1 MAWFKKGKQNESAI
15 ADQIRTEVNQALKQ
29 LGNNSSD
36 PSLIRGRLAAAI
48 SGGYDF
54 SDTLHNIFLDFGYPQ
69 TISFSQF
76 WNMYRRFGI
85 AKNVADLPVDSGW
98 MTPPMVVGNEQFN
111 RELERLVSQQDLWKR
126 VKGLD
131 NRQRVGRYAG
141 LFMRVR
147 DNKHPSQP
155 IDGKLGGLGSLVQ
168 MVPLYEGQLEVLTT
182 EDDPTK
188 DNYGQPT
195 MYQFNGGA
203 AGNRNEKVKSSFNI
217 HPSRIIIAAE
227 ESDNGSIQ
235 GVSCLEACFN
245 SLMDLRKI
253 IGAGGEGFYRN
264 AAQSIVFNL
273 KDAASAKNNKALL
286 DAFNDQYDDFSRNRQ
301 RRAMWTPGMDATTL
315 ESSLADPKNHFM
327 NALNDVAAASK
338 IPATILIGQQTGRL
352 ASGEDSRHF
361 LSMVNSRR
369 ENFMTEV
376 ISDVIDWMIRFGIL
390 PASAFT
396 VEWDDLLAR
405 SDEEKLD
412 NADKMASINE
422 KAFKSG
428 AGIPFTEDEIREAAG
443 FEVEEMPDDGGEGLD
458 DGDLDDGG
466 DE

>member
-1 MAWFKKGKQNESAI
+1 MRWFEDAVQS
-15 ADQIRTEVNQALKQ
+15 DQVRQ
-29 LGNNSSD
+29 LGPLGLNSLADST
-36 PSLIRGRLAAAI
+36 SLRGRLAGAI

-69 TISFSQF
+69 TINFSQF

-85 AKNVADLPVDSGW
+85 AKNIVDLPVDTGW
-98 MTPPMVVGNEQFN
+98 MTPPEVTGSDQFN
-111 RELERLVSQQDLWKR
+111 RELQQLIDHHDLWKR

-131 NRQRVGRYAG
+131 TRQRVGRYAG

-147 DNKHPSQP
+147 DNKPPSEP
-155 IDGKLGGLGSLVQ
+155 IDGKLSGLGSLVQ
-168 MVPLYEGQLEVLTT
+168 MVPLYEGQLKVLET
-182 EDDPTK
+182 ENDPRK

-195 MYQFNGGA
+195 MYQFRGGST
-203 AGNRNEKVKSSFNI
+203 GNRNEQVQDNFDI
-217 HPSRIIIAAE
+217 HPSRVIIAAE

-235 GVSCLEACFN
+235 GVSSLEASFN

-264 AAQSIVFNL
+264 ASQSIVFNL
-273 KDAASAKNNKALL
+273 KDAASAKNNKDLL

-361 LSMVNSRR
+361 LSMINSRR
-369 ENFMTEV
+369 ENFMTEMV
-376 ISDVIDWMIRFGIL
+376 ADVIGWMIEFGIL
-390 PASAFT
+390 PASKFNI
-396 VEWDDLLAR
+396 EWGDLLAR
-405 SDEEKLD
+405 SDEEKLN
-412 NADKMASINE
+412 NADKMATINE
-422 KAFKSG
+422 RAFKSG
-428 AGIPFTEDEIREAAG
+428 AGVPFSEDEIREAAG
-443 FEVEEMPDDGGEGLD
+443 FEIEDLGDDIGEGLD
-458 DGDLDDGG
+458 DVEDPGTDG
-466 DE
+466 E